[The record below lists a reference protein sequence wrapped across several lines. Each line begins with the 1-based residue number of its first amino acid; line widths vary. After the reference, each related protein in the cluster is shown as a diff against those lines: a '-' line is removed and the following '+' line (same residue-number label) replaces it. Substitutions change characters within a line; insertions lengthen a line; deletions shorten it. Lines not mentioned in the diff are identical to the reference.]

1 MFYIFAYKFL
11 NDMISISIDMDEVM
25 SNFKKLHQAEFTEEN
40 IYPQSR
46 AGFFQELEP
55 IPGSIEA
62 VKKLIADPRFEV
74 FILTA
79 PSYHNPYCYM
89 DKRIWIEKY
98 FGVEFCKQLVIC
110 YHKERFIA
118 DILIDDSE
126 KNGQLKFK
134 GELIKFGSEK
144 FPNWDEVMKYLDTYQ
159 SKTSL
164 MDRLKGFEVPEVE
177 EDSYM
182 SKLIRK
188 RGVRDRWTKRIKDY
202 MESCT
207 DDQMETFLKWEKK
220 YQRYCYDVRNM
231 ETSSNIF
238 EIVTSIVIKTEDF
251 KFRGYTLEVHH
262 GQGVHIS
269 VVDKDGNYVI

>member
-1 MFYIFAYKFL
+1 
-11 NDMISISIDMDEVM
+11 MITVCVDMDEVM
-25 SNFKKLHQAEFTEEN
+25 SNFKKLHQAEYSKEN

-62 VKKLIADPRFEV
+62 VKKLDADPRFMV

-110 YHKERFIA
+110 YHKERFIG

-134 GELIKFGSEK
+134 GEVVKFGSEQ
-144 FPNWDEVMKYLDTYQ
+144 FPNWELVMEHLELRAVEA
-159 SKTSL
+159 SKPKFTITLTDVETS
-164 MDRLKGFEVPEVE
+164 
-177 EDSYM
+177 
-182 SKLIRK
+182 SKSRNDYIQK
-188 RGVRDRWTKRIKDY
+188 MRIKNNIREQRKEKIKAY
-202 MESCT
+202 MISCP
-207 DDQMETFLKWEKK
+207 DEFLVKFASWEKK

-231 ETSSNIF
+231 ETTSNIF
-238 EIVTSIVIKTEDF
+238 ELALSIILDDYDF
-251 KFRGYTLEVHH
+251 EFRGYTIEISH

>member
-1 MFYIFAYKFL
+1 
-11 NDMISISIDMDEVM
+11 MITVCVDMDEVM
-25 SNFKKLHQAEFTEEN
+25 SNFLKLHQAEYSEDN

-46 AGFFQELEP
+46 AGFFQDLEP
-55 IPGSIEA
+55 IPGAIEA
-62 VKKLIADPRFEV
+62 VKKLDADPRFEV

-79 PSYHNPYCYM
+79 PSFHNPYCYM

-98 FGVEFCKQLVIC
+98 FGLEFCKQLVIC
-110 YHKERFIA
+110 YHKERFIG

-134 GELIKFGSEK
+134 GEVMKFGSDK
-144 FPNWDEVMKYLDTYQ
+144 YPNWDAVMEQLEKRAAVTLMPKHGLTLTDVDVSDT
-159 SKTSL
+159 K
-164 MDRLKGFEVPEVE
+164 MDAYIQKLRFKNKIR
-177 EDSYM
+177 EDRKEKIKAYM
-182 SKLIRK
+182 I
-188 RGVRDRWTKRIKDY
+188 
-202 MESCT
+202 SCP
-207 DDQMETFLKWEKK
+207 DEFLARFAAWEKK

-238 EIVTSIVIKTEDF
+238 ELALSIILDDYDF
-251 KFRGYTLEVHH
+251 EFRGYTIEVSH